1 MSTRPVSGWQIP
13 FTFFRIRLRSSIA
26 RRMMCFLSVTQVGL
40 GPLMSRMPLRR
51 LTKSGP
57 LMAWKRCTSSG
68 AWGRNSEKEEAVAP
82 AKTKTA
88 PGMGRGLPSRVYSPS
103 CMGARKYF
111 QPAPGDPAQLGV
123 KLVEE
128 DQGDQPVFIAQSLM
142 EGVEELGD
150 RAYWTGSG
158 R

>member
-1 MSTRPVSGWQIP
+1 
-13 FTFFRIRLRSSIA
+13 
-26 RRMMCFLSVTQVGL
+26 
-40 GPLMSRMPLRR
+40 
-51 LTKSGP
+51 
-57 LMAWKRCTSSG
+57 MAWKRCTSSG

-103 CMGARKYF
+103 CMGGQEIL

-142 EGVEELGD
+142 EGVEELGTESYWD
-150 RAYWTGSG
+150 RFREVMRNLPRLRAICLTPKDLPEPGGPKTAMEIGLGRPPLRPGGHMHRCTRPAGS
-158 R
+158 

>member
-1 MSTRPVSGWQIP
+1 MDRAPWRYSDTLSRAHSRPRRCPPVRYPGGRYPSRFQDQAAQQHSTADDV
-13 FTFFRIRLRSSIA
+13 L
-26 RRMMCFLSVTQVGL
+26 LSVTQVGL

-68 AWGRNSEKEEAVAP
+68 AWGRNSEKEGGGGTRKDKDRPWDGQGAAVQGVFP
-82 AKTKTA
+82 VLH
-88 PGMGRGLPSRVYSPS
+88 GGQEIL
-103 CMGARKYF
+103 

-128 DQGDQPVFIAQSLM
+128 DQGISPS
-142 EGVEELGD
+142 
-150 RAYWTGSG
+150 S
-158 R
+158 